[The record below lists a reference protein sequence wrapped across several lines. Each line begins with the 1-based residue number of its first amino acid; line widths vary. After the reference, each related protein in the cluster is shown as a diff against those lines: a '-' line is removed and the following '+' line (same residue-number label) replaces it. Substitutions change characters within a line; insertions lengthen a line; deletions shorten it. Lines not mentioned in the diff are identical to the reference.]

1 MRYLICLASLCAVV
15 LLAAG
20 CATTVPDVGQRIH
33 LAKPF
38 DEPGLTRMDDPQE
51 ERDVFMYPAPVLTNE
66 DIISA
71 HALET
76 PVLAPTTTEIEG
88 RSVKVMTVV
97 RRPAV
102 VFRIT
107 RSARNR
113 INDMMEEKNARRLVI
128 VRDGES
134 LAVAAIKT
142 EVERDVLI
150 VSNFTREEAQELANF
165 LAGRTRPEGGA
176 WRYGP

>member
-1 MRYLICLASLCAVV
+1 MRYVICLAALCAVA
-15 LLAAG
+15 LLGAG

-38 DEPGLTRMDDPQE
+38 DEAGLTRMDDPQE
-51 ERDVFMYPAPVLTNE
+51 KQDVFMYPEPVLTHE

-71 HALET
+71 HVIET
-76 PVLAPTTTEIEG
+76 QVLAPTTTEIEG
-88 RSVKVMTVV
+88 RSVMVMTTV

-113 INDMMEEKNARRLVI
+113 VNDLMEERNARRLVI
-128 VRDGES
+128 VRGGES

-142 EVERDVLI
+142 EVPREVLI
-150 VSNFTREEAQELANF
+150 VSNFTREEAQELADF
-165 LAGRTRPEGGA
+165 LAGRTRAEEGA
-176 WRYGP
+176 WSYGP